1 MFNIWRGVWRG
12 NLTVVELIR
21 ISKKEAYNLYQYF
34 NGLVIRD
41 GTEGTPATYVEALF
55 EDAGWAKNT
64 PDWQKEKYSHIFK
77 NSTWAFTVW
86 DQNSM
91 IGMVRVIS
99 DQIMAANIMDLVVLS
114 SYRGKGIGKKL
125 VELCLQKLPHGD
137 WFAHTS
143 ANNFGFYEQC
153 GFEVKDLSKNG
164 TCAYYGYIQARK
176 DGHR

>member
-1 MFNIWRGVWRG
+1 M
-12 NLTVVELIR
+12 
-21 ISKKEAYNLYQYF
+21 YQYF
-34 NGLVIRD
+34 NGIVIRE
-41 GTEGTPATYVEALF
+41 GTEGVPAECVETLF
-55 EDAGWAKNT
+55 KDAGWAMNT
-64 PDWQKEKYSHIFK
+64 PSWQQEKFSLIFN

-86 DQNSM
+86 DNNKM

-114 SYRGKGIGKKL
+114 EYRGKGIGKKL
-125 VELCLQKLPHGD
+125 VELCVQKLPHGD

-143 ANNFGFYEQC
+143 ANNFSFYETC
-153 GFEVKDLSKNG
+153 GFQVKDSTQNV